1 MHYFIKANQDSYI
14 SSGSDVITGDS
25 FTKQNFG
32 QDQILELKRVD
43 FNEQFLYPTRVLVQF
58 DISE

>member
-32 QDQILELKRVD
+32 QDQILELKRVYYND
-43 FNEQFLYPTRVLVQF
+43 KFLLPSASYNLR
-58 DISE
+58 